1 MMRLVFVTLCCL
13 VTSQASAQT
22 AFVQGG
28 YARDIKRFSHEGETS
43 VLDGTADGFSI
54 AAGAFLAGRWSAGVE
69 ADRGGA
75 SSVVD
80 TVSVMISGRPAEI
93 RTEYTTRRRS
103 VSALAGFH
111 SSVARH
117 VRIGCYAGLSFTAFR
132 REISS
137 DAPAIVLQEPTV
149 PTVVNERVTGA
160 IVGVDVAIH
169 VMPNVAVVP
178 ALRAQGLSLS
188 GDLSGFSVRPSLS
201 GRVVF

>member
-1 MMRLVFVTLCCL
+1 MMRVVLVTLCCL
-13 VTSQASAQT
+13 VTSQVSAQT

-28 YARDIKRFSHEGETS
+28 YSRDIKRFSHEGETS
-43 VLDGTADGFSI
+43 VLDATAGGFSI
-54 AAGAFLAGRWSAGVE
+54 GAGAFLAGRWSAGVE
-69 ADRGGA
+69 MDLGGP

-80 TVSVMISGRPAEI
+80 TVSVVISGRPAEI
-93 RTEYTTRRRS
+93 RTEYTSRRRS

-111 SSVARH
+111 TSAARRLR
-117 VRIGCYAGLSFTAFR
+117 VGCYAGLSFTAFR
-132 REISS
+132 REIFS

-149 PTVVNERVTGA
+149 PTVVNERITGA

-169 VMPNVAVVP
+169 VTPNVAVVP

-188 GDLSGFSVRPSLS
+188 GDLSGFSVRPSLN